1 MAGPPS
7 QSQPQSQGMYQQLP
21 AGVFIA
27 IVWLSVVLAGAFIIL
42 RTLIRI
48 MRVERLGFEDH
59 WLYLAYITLIVNA
72 VLQTLQ
78 TPHLYYLTRA
88 NAGLEPDGAA
98 LLWHGNEYIKYE
110 LCIIG
115 LFWTVLWSVKASWL
129 ALYWR
134 LFKRLEH
141 YQRWWKGVT
150 AFACATYAGCWILN
164 LITCHPTSPHFNFG
178 DLSSFL
184 KI

>member
-1 MAGPPS
+1 
-7 QSQPQSQGMYQQLP
+7 MYQHLP

-27 IVWLSVVLAGAFIIL
+27 IVWLSVVLAGAFVIL

-48 MRVERLGFEDH
+48 TRIERLGFEDH
-59 WLYLAYITLIVNA
+59 WLYFAYITLIINA

-78 TPHLYYLTRA
+78 TPHLYYSARA
-88 NAGLEPDGAA
+88 NAGLEQPGAA
-98 LLWHGNEYIKYE
+98 LLWHGDQYVKYE
-110 LCIIG
+110 FCIIG

-134 LFKRLEH
+134 LFKRLQD

-150 AFACATYAGCWILN
+150 VFACATYAGCWILN
-164 LITCHPTSPHFNFG
+164 LIICHPASPHFSFG
-178 DLSSFL
+178 DFSCFL